1 MNNDAK
7 HDLNS
12 GPICPGE
19 AGNSMLLY
27 PTQGHRNEKY
37 QYDASTGR
45 LCFPNGQLCLGIVHG
60 ATPAPQPEKPR
71 AISVSWAELGYLPWL
86 TSTIFT
92 TAHARFMTPI
102 SIYCQCQRD
111 LRCCC
116 CVHTLRL
123 PADEHVLV
131 RDLWAG
137 TALGVQVGN
146 FSAEVAWHEAKIY
159 TFVPQNTMGET
170 KQ

>member
-27 PTQGHRNEKY
+27 PTQGHTNEKY

-92 TAHARFMTPI
+92 TAHARFMTPL
-102 SIYCQCQRD
+102 SIFANVREIYDVVAAC
-111 LRCCC
+111 
-116 CVHTLRL
+116 TLSDCL
-123 PADEHVLV
+123 LMSTC
-131 RDLWAG
+131 WC
-137 TALGVQVGN
+137 
-146 FSAEVAWHEAKIY
+146 
-159 TFVPQNTMGET
+159 ET
-170 KQ
+170 CGLAQL